1 MLSFLKNSTQHWL
14 FWPFILL
21 LALFTG
27 YVLILGENG
36 YLNYRSAL
44 AEKTR
49 LEQKIQAFEDQ
60 KSALR
65 KKLTILTDKDKALE
79 AFAREFLLFPEKVS
93 ILKFQEESNEIVKDQ
108 VQKNN
113 TSLWQRVYVLG
124 SSVLLLLMTFLFW
137 RKTKQK
143 PMESD

>member
-49 LEQKIQAFEDQ
+49 LEQKIQAFEDAERLFKQ
-60 KSALR
+60 SKGAITSHLIGRMLSILEDNQEVVKNFLKNIQAKKAGKILEKYDLFGELNPQNSKFKSYDDYQVYWKTFFEVLR
-65 KKLTILTDKDKALE
+65 KK
-79 AFAREFLLFPEKVS
+79 
-93 ILKFQEESNEIVKDQ
+93 N
-108 VQKNN
+108 KNA
-113 TSLWQRVYVLG
+113 
-124 SSVLLLLMTFLFW
+124 
-137 RKTKQK
+137 
-143 PMESD
+143 